1 MKTVETSREQRAWCT
16 LRKKMGQFAF
26 HIQDFLEFSLTLY
39 TLRTPPRIWVLEAW
53 PLCYA
58 TLGHE
63 FLSNN

>member
-1 MKTVETSREQRAWCT
+1 MVHTQE
-16 LRKKMGQFAF
+16 KMGQFVF
-26 HIQDFLEFSLTLY
+26 QVQDFMESSLTLY
-39 TLRTPPRIWVLEAW
+39 TLRTPPRIWVLKAR